1 VTRADRILL
10 VVLVAITVMSAPL
23 VTWAMPAKG
32 AVSIVGPYGTTQ
44 VDPNLDSA
52 YRVEGRLGTV
62 TVVVRDGA
70 VFCSES
76 ECPDEVCVH
85 SGDLAAGRPIV
96 CAPNG
101 VVVMYAAPE
110 KGALDAVSR

>member
-1 VTRADRILL
+1 MTRADRILL

-23 VTWAMPAKG
+23 VTWAMPAG
-32 AVSIVGPYGTTQ
+32 GPVSITSPHGTTR
-44 VDPNLDSA
+44 VDPNLDSS
-52 YRVEGRLGTV
+52 YRVQGRLGTV

-76 ECPDEVCVH
+76 ECPDEVCVR
-85 SGDLAAGRPIV
+85 SGILAAGRPIV

-101 VVVMYAAPE
+101 VVVMYAASE
-110 KGALDAVSR
+110 REALDAVSR